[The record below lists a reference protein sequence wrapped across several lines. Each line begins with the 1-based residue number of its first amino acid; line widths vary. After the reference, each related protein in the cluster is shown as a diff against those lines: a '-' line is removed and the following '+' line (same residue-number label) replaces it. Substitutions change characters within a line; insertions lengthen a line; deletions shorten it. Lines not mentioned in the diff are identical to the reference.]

1 MGAVVDD
8 GFLILHMLK
17 NLPGDYNNILD
28 KSRRENGLSDQ
39 SNWDQ
44 WCFLE
49 ALQEIWEDE
58 ALQ

>member
-1 MGAVVDD
+1 MEILRSRLKEMGAVVDD

-44 WCFLE
+44 
-49 ALQEIWEDE
+49 
-58 ALQ
+58 